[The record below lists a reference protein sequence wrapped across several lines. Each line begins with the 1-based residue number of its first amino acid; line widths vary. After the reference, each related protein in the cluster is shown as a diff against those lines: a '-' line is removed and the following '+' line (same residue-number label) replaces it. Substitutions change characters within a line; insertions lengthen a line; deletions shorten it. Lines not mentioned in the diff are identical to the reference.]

1 MGEFKLGRMT
11 LKSLFS
17 KPATKLYP
25 IEAPQY
31 YERTKGHVVINTDLC
46 RFDGSCANL
55 CPTGA
60 LDVDRKALTWAIDRF
75 KCIQCRNCIEV
86 CAEDALT
93 MDPLYAEPSAEH
105 TVSVYEVTSED
116 RARRERIAA
125 EKAAN
130 IEVCA
135 EDALTM
141 DPLYAEPSAEHT
153 VSVYEVT
160 SEDRARRERIAAEK
174 AAKAAKLKEE
184 ALAKKKAAAA
194 AAAKEQAE

>member
-25 IEAPQY
+25 IEAPRY

-60 LDVDRKALTWAIDRF
+60 LDVDRKALTWSIDRF

-86 CAEDALT
+86 CVENALT
-93 MDPLYAEPSAEH
+93 MDPLYAEPSA
-105 TVSVYEVTSED
+105 S
-116 RARRERIAA
+116 
-125 EKAAN
+125 
-130 IEVCA
+130 
-135 EDALTM
+135 
-141 DPLYAEPSAEHT
+141 HT

-184 ALAKKKAAAA
+184 ALAKKKAAVE
-194 AAAKEQAE
+194 AAAKEQAAKQADAE

>member
-25 IEAPQY
+25 VEPPQFFP
-31 YERTKGHVVINTDLC
+31 TSKGHVVIDTDRC

-60 LDVDRKALTWAIDRF
+60 LEVDRKALTWSIDRF

-86 CAEDALT
+86 CVEDALHMENT
-93 MDPLYAEPSAEH
+93 YATPSTEH
-105 TVSVYEVTSED
+105 VREVFEVTPVD
-116 RARRERIAA
+116 RERREREAA
-125 EKAAN
+125 EKAA
-130 IEVCA
+130 
-135 EDALTM
+135 
-141 DPLYAEPSAEHT
+141 
-153 VSVYEVT
+153 
-160 SEDRARRERIAAEK
+160 R
-174 AAKAAKLKEE
+174 AAKLREE

-194 AAAKEQAE
+194 AEKAAKAGADGKGAKAGAGAEPTAGAEREKAAGAKPAAGDE

>member
-1 MGEFKLGRMT
+1 M
-11 LKSLFS
+11 
-17 KPATKLYP
+17 
-25 IEAPQY
+25 
-31 YERTKGHVVINTDLC
+31 
-46 RFDGSCANL
+46 
-55 CPTGA
+55 
-60 LDVDRKALTWAIDRF
+60 
-75 KCIQCRNCIEV
+75 
-86 CAEDALT
+86 
-93 MDPLYAEPSAEH
+93 
-105 TVSVYEVTSED
+105 
-116 RARRERIAA
+116 
-125 EKAAN
+125 
-130 IEVCA
+130 CA